1 MEKIDA
7 TGVALWQLIAFSLLL
22 SLCALSARAS
32 TVLEMSFQEVVDHAE
47 LVFEGRVRAVEA
59 RREVDGMI
67 YTSVEFEVL
76 DVLKGDYADN
86 ALTLRFLGGTV
97 GGQRLEVT
105 DLQLPQGG
113 EMGFYFVESLTRPQV
128 NPLVGWSQGH
138 FLIEPRADGRPGV
151 LTAHHEP
158 VFGVS
163 SPEQAPVTAAMNTFS
178 KGVAKGVIV
187 QESLS
192 AMAAS
197 APMPVDEFKR
207 SVRALV
213 QQP

>member
-7 TGVALWQLIAFSLLL
+7 TGVALWQLMAFSLLL
-22 SLCALSARAS
+22 SLCTLSARAS
-32 TVLEMSFQEVVDHAE
+32 IVLEMSFQEVVDHAE

-59 RREVDGMI
+59 RRDAEGMI
-67 YTSVEFEVL
+67 HTWVDFEVL
-76 DVLKGDYADN
+76 ELLKGEHASST
-86 ALTLRFLGGTV
+86 LTLRFLGGTV

-105 DLQLPQGG
+105 DLQLPQVG
-113 EMGFYFVESLTRPQV
+113 ETGFYFVESLTRPQV

-158 VFGVS
+158 VLGVS
-163 SPEQAPVTAAMNTFS
+163 APEQAPVTAAMNTFS

-213 QQP
+213 QKP